1 MFRSL
6 VVLTVASFPMLA
18 ADTPPNVKVVEEIAA
33 KVNGDIITRGELERK
48 KVEIEAEARRQG
60 LNGQRLQ
67 ETVTEYTANALRDQ
81 IDQLLLV
88 QKAKDLNINVD
99 NEVTRYLAQIQL
111 QQKSQHPE
119 LADPDRFQ
127 SFIREQTGMTFE
139 DFKQMKKNEL
149 LTQRVIGQE
158 VMRNITIPEPEMQKY
173 YEEHK
178 GDFVRK
184 DAQVFLSQI
193 VISTD
198 GKTPE
203 QVAAAE
209 KKAKDVAARA
219 KKGDKFADLARD
231 FSDDLETGRNG
242 GYIGAMPFGTMDKS
256 IEDVISKEKKGF
268 VSDPIKLK
276 QAYLILKIE
285 DRFEAGQASFEEVK
299 EKIQDAM
306 LQPRVEPKARVFL
319 SKLREDAFL
328 EIKEGYTDSGA
339 VPGKDTRW
347 KEVAALKPQT
357 TTKEE
362 VAARRKKKILW
373 VIPNGY
379 AKSTKTS
386 TTPSA
391 APATAQ
397 PAAAAPAGATP
408 AAATPDKPADK
419 K

>member
-1 MFRSL
+1 
-6 VVLTVASFPMLA
+6 
-18 ADTPPNVKVVEEIAA
+18 
-33 KVNGDIITRGELERK
+33 
-48 KVEIEAEARRQG
+48 
-60 LNGQRLQ
+60 
-67 ETVTEYTANALRDQ
+67 
-81 IDQLLLV
+81 
-88 QKAKDLNINVD
+88 
-99 NEVTRYLAQIQL
+99 
-111 QQKSQHPE
+111 
-119 LADPDRFQ
+119 
-127 SFIREQTGMTFE
+127 
-139 DFKQMKKNEL
+139 
-149 LTQRVIGQE
+149 
-158 VMRNITIPEPEMQKY
+158 
-173 YEEHK
+173 
-178 GDFVRK
+178 
-184 DAQVFLSQI
+184 

-276 QAYLILKIE
+276 QAYLILRIE

-299 EKIQDAM
+299 DKIQDAM

-319 SKLREDAFL
+319 SKLREEAFL

-347 KEVAALKPQT
+347 KDVTALKPQT

-379 AKSTKTS
+379 AKNTKTG
-386 TTPSA
+386 A
-391 APATAQ
+391 APPATAQ
-397 PAAAAPAGATP
+397 PAATTPAPATP

>member
-1 MFRSL
+1 MMFRSL
-6 VVLTVASFPMLA
+6 VVLTVASFPILA

-33 KVNGDIITRGELERK
+33 KVNGDIITRGELEK
-48 KVEIEAEARRQG
+48 KRVEIEMEARRQG

-67 ETVTEYTANALRDQ
+67 ETVTEYTANALRDE

-99 NEVTRYLAQIQL
+99 NEVTRRLAEIQL
-111 QQKSQHPE
+111 QQKGQHPE
-119 LADPDRFQ
+119 LSDPDKFQ
-127 SFIREQTGMTFE
+127 SYIREQTGSTFE
-139 DFKQMKKNEL
+139 DFKQQMKNQL

-178 GDFVRK
+178 GDYIRK

-203 QVAAAE
+203 QVAVAE
-209 KKAKDVAARA
+209 KKAKDVSARA

-276 QAYLILKIE
+276 QAFLILKIE

-319 SKLREDAFL
+319 SRLREEAFL

-362 VAARRKKKILW
+362 VAARRKKKLLW

-379 AKSTKTS
+379 AKSTKTGA
-386 TTPSA
+386 T
-391 APATAQ
+391 APAAAQ
-397 PAAAAPAGATP
+397 PAAAAPASATP

>member
-1 MFRSL
+1 MMFRSF
-6 VVLTVASFPMLA
+6 VVLTAASFSIAA
-18 ADTPPNVKVVEEIAA
+18 ADNPPNVRVVEEIAA

-48 KVEIEAEARRQG
+48 KIEIEMEARRQG
-60 LNGQRLQ
+60 LSGQRLQ
-67 ETVTEYTANALRDQ
+67 DTVKEYTANALRDE

-99 NEVTRYLAQIQL
+99 NEVTRRLAEIQL

-119 LADPDRFQ
+119 LSDPDKFQ
-127 SFIREQTGMTFE
+127 SYIREQTGNTFE
-139 DFKQMKKNEL
+139 DFKQQMKNQL

-158 VMRNITIPEPEMQKY
+158 VMRNITIPEAEMQKY

-178 GDFVRK
+178 TEFVRK

-193 VISTD
+193 VIATD

-203 QVAAAE
+203 QLAAAE

-231 FSDDLETGRNG
+231 YSDDLETSRNG
-242 GYIGAMPFGTMDKS
+242 GYIGAMTIGTMDKS
-256 IEDVISKEKKGF
+256 IENAIAKEKKGF
-268 VSDPIKLK
+268 ISDPIKLK
-276 QAYLILKIE
+276 QAFLILKIE
-285 DRFEAGQASFEEVK
+285 DRYEAGQASFEEVK
-299 EKIQDAM
+299 DKIQDAM

-319 SKLREDAFL
+319 SRLREEAFL
-328 EIKEGYTDSGA
+328 EIKEGYVDSGA

-362 VAARRKKKILW
+362 VAARRKKHILW

-379 AKSTKTS
+379 AKSTKT
-386 TTPSA
+386 TVTPQ
-391 APATAQ
+391 APAQ
-397 PAAAAPAGATP
+397 PAAASPE
-408 AAATPDKPADK
+408 KPADK
-419 K
+419 E